1 MRLVFI
7 DFKWAR
13 CGEHICKTALLM
25 EGGVDVALRRS
36 LRLHAKALSSS
47 SSNVFNRNDF
57 ALLFDIY
64 TNASFVASYSYG

>member
-1 MRLVFI
+1 
-7 DFKWAR
+7 
-13 CGEHICKTALLM
+13 M